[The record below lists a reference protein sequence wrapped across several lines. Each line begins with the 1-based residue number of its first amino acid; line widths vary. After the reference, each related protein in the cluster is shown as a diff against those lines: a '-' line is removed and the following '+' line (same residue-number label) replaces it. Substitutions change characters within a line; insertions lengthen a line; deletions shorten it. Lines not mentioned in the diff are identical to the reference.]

1 MWHLPVRYPIHATTC
16 GSMPF
21 QVGGINI
28 PRHCCCGKPVRTS
41 RALHCTLETSW
52 VPNLAFCVTST
63 PQKLQYPYPVF
74 KWLFHW
80 EYTQHFQTNREMLRS
95 PTPRNRPQMPR
106 QSVGWPWTK
115 LRGLPRSADLT
126 SPEDEFLNDITSVRL
141 EHGGTNNEKLI
152 SNQPESHIPFI
163 HRKKLGEKPCK
174 NHVKN
179 RSSSYQSQLS
189 QQFASELITKS
200 LSGTDGPFPTPGLNC
215 MDADAIWNPS
225 KTYKKVW
232 KTWKLKPCQALLAYK
247 CCNPSRSSQSLLRLE
262 GFFGCNLASHSWRS
276 SLGSQQL
283 QT

>member
-1 MWHLPVRYPIHATTC
+1 MGELTTKNP
-16 GSMPF
+16 S
-21 QVGGINI
+21 
-28 PRHCCCGKPVRTS
+28 
-41 RALHCTLETSW
+41 
-52 VPNLAFCVTST
+52 
-63 PQKLQYPYPVF
+63 
-74 KWLFHW
+74 
-80 EYTQHFQTNREMLRS
+80 QTNQ
-95 PTPRNRPQMPR
+95 N
-106 QSVGWPWTK
+106 
-115 LRGLPRSADLT
+115 
-126 SPEDEFLNDITSVRL
+126 
-141 EHGGTNNEKLI
+141 LI
-152 SNQPESHIPFI
+152 SQLFI
-163 HRKKLGEKPCK
+163 HRKELGEKPCK

-215 MDADAIWNPS
+215 MDADAICHPA